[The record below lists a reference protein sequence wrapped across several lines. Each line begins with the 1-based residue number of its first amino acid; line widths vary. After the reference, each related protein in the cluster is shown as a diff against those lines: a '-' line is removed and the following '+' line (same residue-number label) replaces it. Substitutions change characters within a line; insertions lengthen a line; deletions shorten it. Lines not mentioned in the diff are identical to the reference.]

1 MNAQA
6 NMPAGGAG
14 GETAVDRERTIAP
27 FLEFAAL
34 LRRAGFA
41 VAPEQ
46 VISWLSGIELLGPRA
61 IGDIRRAAHA
71 TLAPPPERIEEFDA
85 LFDAHFLGAV
95 QAGLEAAPDEEET
108 PRAADDSA
116 GGPEPIFGDDEQES
130 GAEAT
135 GAEKLAA
142 RRFAPSDEDQVLRS
156 FTRAVPARLPRRRGY
171 QFRSGHRGQVYDARR
186 MFRDAMRHAGELVSL
201 KWRRRRQRQRRIVVL
216 IDVSG
221 SMKERTQAHLS
232 FAHALTRAA
241 DAVEVFTVGTRLTR
255 VTRALRLRHREQAL
269 TAASLLVP
277 DWDGGTRIGEALA
290 AFLAVPRFS
299 ALARGAAVVVLSDGL
314 ERGDPGAM
322 RDAVERL
329 SRIAWRIVWLTP
341 LATDAGFEPRTA
353 GLVAARPYLDAIG
366 GGGSL
371 EQICAQVLDLANAR
385 AA

>member
-1 MNAQA
+1 MSAA
-6 NMPAGGAG
+6 EDMPA
-14 GETAVDRERTIAP
+14 VDQARTIAP
-27 FLEFAAL
+27 FLQFAAL
-34 LRRAGFA
+34 LRRAHFA

-46 VISWLSGIELLGPRA
+46 TISWLSAIELLGPRGV
-61 IGDIRRAAHA
+61 GDIRRAAHA

-95 QAGLEAAPDEEET
+95 QQGVEAAPDEEE
-108 PRAADDSA
+108 PRAADDST
-116 GGPEPIFGDDEQES
+116 GGPEPIFGEDELES

-135 GAEKLAA
+135 AAEKLAA
-142 RRFAPSDEDQVLRS
+142 RRFAATDEDTLLRG
-156 FTRAVPARLPRRRGY
+156 FARAVPARLPRRRGY
-171 QFRSGHRGQVYDARR
+171 RFRSARGGQAYDARR
-186 MFRDAMRHAGELVSL
+186 MFRDAMRHAGELTNL
-201 KWRRRRQRQRRIVVL
+201 RWRKRRQRQRRIVVL

-221 SMKERTQAHLS
+221 SMKERTQAHLT

-255 VTRALRLRHREQAL
+255 VTRALRLRDREQAL

-341 LATDAGFEPRTA
+341 LASDKRFEPRTA

-371 EQICAQVLDLANAR
+371 DEICAHVLDLAKER